1 MTSFSHK
8 DYLRLLEELTDQQY
22 DDDSYDI
29 ISEIPEESWMPEV
42 SSAKE
47 KMLRSLNANKTINI
61 TNFKKDQIQD
71 ALYQNTNIQVGN
83 FLIKIQRY
91 NGYPDKTNQITNL
104 TMDIS
109 VYEKQFK
116 TMSGFPC
123 NMDLDLNIHKD
134 NRFIGRTW
142 LSLFNSYNG
151 ARNIPAS
158 TVVEIVRW
166 MQALKR
172 MTAFL

>member
-71 ALYQNTNIQVGN
+71 ALYQNTNIQVDN